1 MNGNLNL
8 QSIKIFLAIFDHRSV
23 GAAATFLGMSQSGL
37 STALARLRK
46 TLGDTL
52 FISTASGMQPTTRA
66 KDLVMPMRE
75 ALQFIEQRILNNGSF
90 DHTIDEREF
99 RIAAS
104 DTAEAMY
111 LPRALNALNQVA
123 PHVRL
128 RIVTTAP
135 PQLQRALSEGLVDMA
150 LGYFPDLMSAEF
162 MRRRIGQHGFQCI
175 CGAHNK
181 DLIRDFTI
189 EKYVNAR
196 HVIVEPPT
204 RKQGLLETYLQKR
217 GIHRQ
222 AALTTPHFMSMPQ
235 ILCSTDLIATV
246 PDAIAETFAENSRL
260 ARLPLP
266 FHSPVF
272 DSHLHWSKS
281 VNNDPAH
288 RWLRGILF
296 EAFVSRSTPEN
307 IPRKL
312 RHNHAKNIN

>member
-1 MNGNLNL
+1 MSGNLNL

-23 GAAATFLGMSQSGL
+23 GDAAAFLGMSQSGL

-46 TLGDTL
+46 TLGDAL

-66 KDLVMPMRE
+66 KDLVTPMRE

-90 DHTIDEREF
+90 DHAIDEREF
-99 RIAAS
+99 RIAAT

-128 RIVTTAP
+128 RIVTTAQ
-135 PQLQRALSEGLVDMA
+135 PQLERALSEGLVDMA

-162 MRRRIGQHGFQCI
+162 MRRRIGQHGFECI
-175 CGAHNK
+175 CGANNK
-181 DLIRDFTI
+181 DLIHDFTM
-189 EKYVNAR
+189 EKYVHAR
-196 HVIVEPPT
+196 HVIMEPPT
-204 RKQGLLETYLQKR
+204 RKKGLLETHLQKR
-217 GIHRQ
+217 GIHRH

-235 ILCSTDLIATV
+235 ILYSTDLIATV
-246 PDAIAETFAENSRL
+246 PDAIAATFAEDSRL
-260 ARLPLP
+260 AHLPLP

-281 VNNDPAH
+281 VHNDPAH

-307 IPRKL
+307 APRKS
-312 RHNHAKNIN
+312 RHNHAKK

>member
-1 MNGNLNL
+1 MSGNLNL
-8 QSIKIFLAIFDHRSV
+8 QSIKIFLAVFDHRSV
-23 GAAATFLGMSQSGL
+23 GAAAAFLGMSQSGL

-46 TLGDTL
+46 TLGDAL

-66 KDLVMPMRE
+66 KDLVTPMRE
-75 ALQFIEQRILNNGSF
+75 SLQFIEQRILNKGSF
-90 DHTIDEREF
+90 DHAHDEREF

-128 RIVTTAP
+128 RIVTTAQ
-135 PQLQRALSEGLVDMA
+135 PQLQRALSEGLVDLA

-162 MRRRIGQHGFQCI
+162 MRRRIGQHGFQCL

-181 DLIRDFTI
+181 GLIQDFTM

-196 HVIVEPPT
+196 HVILEPPT

-217 GIHRQ
+217 GIHRK
-222 AALTTPHFMSMPQ
+222 AALTTPHFMSMSH
-235 ILCSTDLIATV
+235 ILSSTDLIATV
-246 PDAIAETFAENSRL
+246 PEAIAETFTENSRL

-296 EAFVSRSTPEN
+296 DAFVSRPVPDSA
-307 IPRKL
+307 PRKL
-312 RHNHAKNIN
+312 RQNNQKI